1 VGFAR
6 ESKRYKTERREKFF
20 KSSLILFNMENITLE
35 TIHNDLNNLKNLVLN
50 IQETLDD
57 SFLTTE
63 EENLLEKSYEN
74 EKKGLLISSEDLEKE
89 LSL

>member
-1 VGFAR
+1 
-6 ESKRYKTERREKFF
+6 
-20 KSSLILFNMENITLE
+20 MENITLE

-63 EENLLEKSYEN
+63 EENLLEESYEN
-74 EKKGLLISSEDLEKE
+74 EKKGLLISNEDIEKE